1 MSQVQPVL
9 DRGMPLLS
17 VEPIVNDLCITFS
30 TINGSGSATANIT
43 LLKALFRMGIPVSG
57 KNVFPSN
64 IQGLP
69 TWYTLRV
76 NKHGFIGR
84 SEKDDIVVAMNAS
97 TIGKEQ
103 DYLVPGGVL
112 FYADE
117 IKLPYQRDDIVI
129 YPMPIKQLIKE
140 ADISNKLRDY
150 IANMVYV
157 GILAQMLNIDLQKI
171 YDALD
176 FHFKGKKSAIDTN
189 YNVIVNAA
197 SWTAENLPKR
207 DRYLVEPMDVTK
219 GMIMTDGNTAGA
231 LGSLYGGVQFVAWYP
246 ITPASSL
253 AESLNEFVPILR
265 RDPESGRDTCA
276 VVQAEDEL
284 AAVGMTVGAGW
295 AGLRSMT
302 ATSGPGLS
310 LMAEY
315 MGLAYFSETPL
326 VVWDV
331 QRVGP
336 STGLPTRT
344 AQGDLTFGYFLSHGD
359 TEFPMLIPGDIN
371 ECFEFGWR
379 AFDIAERLQTPV
391 IIMSDLD
398 LGMNQW
404 MAKPFEYPDEPM
416 DRGKVLWEDGLEALL
431 QKLNNEWGRYLDV
444 DGDGIPYRT
453 LPGNKHPRAAFFTRG
468 TGHDEFAKYS
478 EDPEMWKRGMD
489 RLKRK
494 FLQSKDMVPAPVID
508 LCEGAK
514 VGIIACGSTE
524 MAVQEAR
531 SILNQT
537 GICTNFLRV
546 RALPFNDQV
555 ADFIRRHDRNY
566 VVEINR
572 DGQLKDLLALE
583 FCDLTGN
590 LISVSQMDGLPLTAK
605 WIVDQITRMEEK
617 ER

>member
-57 KNVFPSN
+57 KNIFPSN

-76 NKHGFIGR
+76 NKHGFVGR
-84 SEKDDIVVAMNAS
+84 TEKDDIVVAMNAS

-103 DYLVPGGVL
+103 DFLVPGGVL

-117 IKLPYQRDDIVI
+117 IKLPYQRDDIII
-129 YPMPIKQLIKE
+129 YPMPIKKLIKE
-140 ADISNKLRDY
+140 ADVSNKLRDY

-157 GILAQMLNIDLQKI
+157 GILAQMINIDLEKI

-176 FHFKGKKSAIDTN
+176 FHFKGRKNAIDAN
-189 YNVIVNAA
+189 YDVIVNAA
-197 SWTAENLPKR
+197 SWTVENLPKR
-207 DRYLVEPMDVTK
+207 DRYLVEPMNATE

-253 AESLNEFVPILR
+253 AESLNEYVPILR
-265 RDPESGRDTCA
+265 RDPETGQDTCA

-371 ECFEFGWR
+371 ECYEFGWR

-391 IIMSDLD
+391 IIMTDLD

-404 MAKPFEYPDEPM
+404 MAKPFEYPNEPM
-416 DRGKVLWEDGLEALL
+416 DRGKVLWEEDLEALL
-431 QKLNNEWGRYLDV
+431 HKLNNEWGRYLDV

-478 EDPEMWKRGMD
+478 EDPEMWERGMD

-494 FLQSKDMVPAPVID
+494 FRQAKDMVPAPVID
-508 LCEGAK
+508 LCDGANI
-514 VGIIACGSTE
+514 GIIACGSTE

-531 SILNQT
+531 SILNQN

-555 ADFIRRHDRNY
+555 ADFIRSHDRNY

-572 DGQLKDLLALE
+572 DGQLKDLIALE

-590 LISVSQMDGLPLTAK
+590 LISVSHMDGLPLTAK
-605 WIVDQITRMEEK
+605 WIVDQITNMEAK
-617 ER
+617 

>member
-1 MSQVQPVL
+1 MSQIAPVL
-9 DRGMPLLS
+9 DRGMPPLALK
-17 VEPIVNDLCITFS
+17 PIVNDLCITFS
-30 TINGSGSATANIT
+30 TVNGSGSATANSM
-43 LLKALFRMGIPVSG
+43 LLRGLFRMGIPVSG
-57 KNVFPSN
+57 KNIFPSN

-76 NKHGFIGR
+76 NKNGFLGR

-97 TIGKEQ
+97 TIAKEQ
-103 DYLVPGGVL
+103 DFLVPGGVL
-112 FYADE
+112 FYADD
-117 IKLPYQRDDIVI
+117 IKLPNERDDIII
-129 YPMPIKQLIKE
+129 YPMPIKKLIKE
-140 ADISNKLRDY
+140 SEVSNRLRDY

-157 GILAQMLNIDLQKI
+157 GILAQMLGIDLSKI

-176 FHFKGKKSAIDTN
+176 FQFKGKKVAVDAN
-189 YNVIVNAA
+189 YKVISDAAAWTVN
-197 SWTAENLPKR
+197 NLPKR
-207 DRYLVEPMDVTK
+207 DRYFVETMNATD
-219 GMIMTDGNTAGA
+219 GLIMADGNTSGA

-253 AESLNEFVPILR
+253 AESLSEYIPMLR
-265 RDPESGRDTCA
+265 RDLETGRDTCA

-302 ATSGPGLS
+302 STSGPGLS

-359 TEFPMLIPGDIN
+359 TQFPMLIPGDVN

-379 AFDIAERLQTPV
+379 SFDIAERLQTPV

-404 MAKPFEYPDEPM
+404 MSKPFEYPDTPM
-416 DRGKVLWEDGLEALL
+416 DRGKVLWEDDLEALL
-431 QKLNNEWGRYLDV
+431 AKLNDDWGRYLDV
-444 DGDGIPYRT
+444 DGDGVPYRT

-478 EDPEMWKRGMD
+478 EDPTMWEKGMD

-494 FLQSKDMVPAPVID
+494 FYLAKQLVPEPVID
-508 LCEGAK
+508 RMEGAK

-524 MAVQEAR
+524 LAIKEAR
-531 SILNQT
+531 WILDKA
-537 GICTNFLRV
+537 GIQTNFLRV
-546 RALPFNDQV
+546 RALPFNDDV
-555 ADFIRRHDRNY
+555 ADFIRHHERNY

-572 DGQLKDLLALE
+572 DGQLKQLLALE

-590 LISVSQMDGLPLTAK
+590 LISISHLDGLPLTAG
-605 WIVDQITRMEEK
+605 WITEQISSREANQQ
-617 ER
+617 